1 MPSCWTRTTCV
12 PVTCRIGSR
21 EVSTAIV
28 GLLNLESR
36 LGRRGPSP
44 ATATARTAA
53 RLVRASGLYVV
64 TRARRDTPGVCG
76 RRARGASWARVGAQA
91 WRDAGRRLTMT
102 ARSKNHDWLAQT
114 VETALEPDLTICDP
128 HHHLWDQ
135 NTARTASRYLIDEI
149 VADVSAGHNIVST
162 VFIECGAMF
171 NP

>member
-12 PVTCRIGSR
+12 PVTGRSGSR

-36 LGRRGPSP
+36 LGLRGSP
-44 ATATARTAA
+44 AGRQCEPPH
-53 RLVRASGLYVV
+53 LMRASGLYVV
-64 TRARRDTPGVCG
+64 EDVHRDIPGVCG

-114 VETALEPDLTICDP
+114 VEPALEPDLTIRDP
-128 HHHLWDQ
+128 QQHLWHQ
-135 NTARTASRYLIDEI
+135 KHAPTAPPY
-149 VADVSAGHNIVST
+149 
-162 VFIECGAMF
+162 
-171 NP
+171 